1 MSVRLTA
8 WILLSLS
15 SSLVASALA
24 PRGLVP
30 GDGASSVAE
39 TAGLP
44 GAAAAQAAFERLKG
58 LEGHW
63 LGRSTMG
70 WKDEVRFDV
79 IARGSVVMETSRFEA
94 HPGETMV
101 TMFHLDGD
109 RLLLTHYCVAG
120 NQPRLVASAIED
132 GGEHLSFTFADATG
146 IASRDEGHMDS
157 AELFFEA
164 GSLRSV
170 WSWYQDGASRPM
182 EEIRLERAD

>member
-1 MSVRLTA
+1 MNVRLPV
-8 WILLSLS
+8 WILLFCSC
-15 SSLVASALA
+15 SLVAPALA
-24 PRGLVP
+24 PEERAAP
-30 GDGASSVAE
+30 ADAS
-39 TAGLP
+39 
-44 GAAAAQAAFERLKG
+44 AAAEPASLPSAEAARAAFERLKG
-58 LEGHW
+58 LEGRW

-101 TMFHLDGD
+101 TMFHMDGE
-109 RLLLTHYCVAG
+109 RLLLTHYCVAK
-120 NQPRLVASAIED
+120 NQPRLVATAIED
-132 GGEHLSFTFADATG
+132 GGGHLSFTFADATG
-146 IASRDEGHMDS
+146 IASRDQGHMDS

-164 GSLRSV
+164 GTLRSV